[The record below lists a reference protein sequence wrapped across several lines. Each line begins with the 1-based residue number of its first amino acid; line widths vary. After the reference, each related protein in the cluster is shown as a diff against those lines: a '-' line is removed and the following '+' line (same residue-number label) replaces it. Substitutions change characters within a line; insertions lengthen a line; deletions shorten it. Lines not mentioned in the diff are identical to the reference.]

1 MSMGICWSEPEDNG
15 EPGNTKGWIITLPL
29 TIYHFT
35 ITIDFTITLFVLKV
49 MVLPFNFSLYVFF
62 FYYSIIWFAFI
73 KPFCF

>member
-1 MSMGICWSEPEDNG
+1 MSKDNG
-15 EPGNTKGWIITLPL
+15 EPGNTKGWIITLP
-29 TIYHFT
+29 

-62 FYYSIIWFAFI
+62 SYYSIILLAFI